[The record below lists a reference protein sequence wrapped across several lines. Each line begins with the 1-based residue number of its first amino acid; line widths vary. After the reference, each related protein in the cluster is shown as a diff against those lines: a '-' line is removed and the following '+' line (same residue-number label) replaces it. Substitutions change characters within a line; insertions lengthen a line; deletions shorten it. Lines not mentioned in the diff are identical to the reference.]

1 MKQVWSWWKDNF
13 RQCPGSWLIE
23 GIFTLWTLKDN
34 PSWHV
39 SASLPLVP
47 GDVIHILEYACL
59 FVRDQKTPHHKFMHQ
74 WSQIVY
80 TLWIY
85 INHKY
90 YLLNTLHRSIGPRGS
105 SGTRLLAGPSGL
117 LEFIFHALWAFKLCD
132 PHWWPLHYITW
143 HGQTK
148 YRVNTIIRANNITW
162 HDQLTMP
169 KGITP

>member
-1 MKQVWSWWKDNF
+1 MWPSCLLRIITALLNIMKQVWSWWKDNF

-90 YLLNTLHRSIGPRGS
+90 YLLNTLHRSIDPRGS
-105 SGTRLLAGPSGL
+105 AGTRLLAGPSGL
-117 LEFIFHALWAFKLCD
+117 LDFIFPSGAQAV
-132 PHWWPLHYITW
+132 W
-143 HGQTK
+143 HVFMTNNQ
-148 YRVNTIIRANNITW
+148 IRFFG
-162 HDQLTMP
+162 DGEQ
-169 KGITP
+169 